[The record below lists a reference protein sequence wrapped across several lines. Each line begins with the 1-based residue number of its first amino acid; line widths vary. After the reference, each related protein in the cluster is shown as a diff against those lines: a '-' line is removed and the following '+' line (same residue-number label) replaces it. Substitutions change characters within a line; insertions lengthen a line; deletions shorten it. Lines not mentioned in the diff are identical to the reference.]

1 MHLLNP
7 VLLGWLILDSATCRR
22 QIWEIRNMTETAGPL
37 KLDEV
42 DKRIIGALQADGR
55 RPYSRIAADLEVS
68 ESVVRYRAQR
78 LEQAGVLQVVGIA
91 DPLRIG
97 FDRMA
102 LIGLKVRPGALE
114 HVCQEVTAFPETSY
128 VAAIAGTY
136 DVIVEVICRDT
147 AHFTELLTRRLHH
160 VDGVVSTE
168 SFLVLEIHKMAYGW
182 GVGEVATAANGGD
195 ERS

>member
-1 MHLLNP
+1 MES
-7 VLLGWLILDSATCRR
+7 V
-22 QIWEIRNMTETAGPL
+22 
-37 KLDEV
+37 KLDDV

-55 RPYSRIAADLEVS
+55 RPYSRIAADLDVS

-102 LIGLKVRPGALE
+102 LIGLKVRPGTLKE
-114 HVCQEVTAFPETSY
+114 VCAAVSAIPETSY
-128 VAAIAGTY
+128 VAAIAGSF
-136 DVIVEVICRDT
+136 DVLVEVVCRDT
-147 AHFTELLTRRLHH
+147 AHFTELLTERLHH
-160 VDGVVSTE
+160 VDGVVAAE

-182 GVGEVATAANGGD
+182 GVGDVAIADRPQEGTP
-195 ERS
+195 

>member
-1 MHLLNP
+1 MP
-7 VLLGWLILDSATCRR
+7 DPGA
-22 QIWEIRNMTETAGPL
+22 PL
-37 KLDEV
+37 KLDDV
-42 DKRIIGALQADGR
+42 DKRIIGALQAEGR
-55 RPYSRIAADLEVS
+55 RPYSRIAADLGVS

-102 LIGLKVRPGALE
+102 LIGLKVRPGTLDD
-114 HVCQEVTAFPETSY
+114 VCRAVTAFPETSY
-128 VAAIAGTY
+128 VAAIAGSY

-147 AHFTELLTRRLHH
+147 AHFTEVLTQRLHH

-182 GVGEVATAANGGD
+182 GVGEVATAAD
-195 ERS
+195 EDAQRT